1 MPNEE
6 SKNIRN
12 IFIAVMLTGLFIFLI
27 GVTLSVK
34 FLVLDRHGKEST
46 YAIITNITR
55 NSTSVRYTVNDRTY
69 NKTYSV
75 YSSSYYKGKKVKVY
89 YNKSYPRKSYI
100 ASIRYVILVVPGI
113 GILTM
118 GISCIGFIYI
128 FMKYYSKYY

>member
-55 NSTSVRYTVNDRTY
+55 NSTSVRYHIIKHIQFIHHHIIKVKKLKFITVNHIQETH
-69 NKTYSV
+69 
-75 YSSSYYKGKKVKVY
+75 
-89 YNKSYPRKSYI
+89 
-100 ASIRYVILVVPGI
+100 ILLP
-113 GILTM
+113 LDT
-118 GISCIGFIYI
+118 
-128 FMKYYSKYY
+128 